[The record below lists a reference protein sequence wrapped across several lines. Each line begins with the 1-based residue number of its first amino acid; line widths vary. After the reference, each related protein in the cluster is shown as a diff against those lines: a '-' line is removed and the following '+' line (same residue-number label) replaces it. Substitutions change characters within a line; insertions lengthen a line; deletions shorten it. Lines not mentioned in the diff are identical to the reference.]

1 MATLFSNSEWSVD
14 KISTIPLF
22 KLIYTSTFIRCWIAG
37 SARMFLS
44 DFACS
49 SKIRPAVLGSS
60 KELTTSSIAIK
71 RSITCNQQKLYTCN
85 TCKYIAA
92 HIQAPHIKVRRD
104 MWWWAHV
111 LNPYFDFHNI
121 LPDGYIGYIY
131 VYWFWL
137 FMVLSIVSVHANC
150 PPGGPPLNV
159 NFLPQ
164 LFYHGLYQNIES
176 FYQIR
181 IIIEMPFY

>member
-71 RSITCNQQKLYTCN
+71 RSITCNQQKLYN

-121 LPDGYIGYIY
+121 LPEGYIGYMYIDSDCLWCY
-131 VYWFWL
+131 LLCLYMQTAHLAGHLWML
-137 FMVLSIVSVHANC
+137 T
-150 PPGGPPLNV
+150 
-159 NFLPQ
+159 
-164 LFYHGLYQNIES
+164 FYHNYFIMDCIKILSHFIK
-176 FYQIR
+176 
-181 IIIEMPFY
+181 